1 MSRNGCEYIGKI
13 PSIRDVEDS
22 IRATKKYT
30 KGAFKANRHHPI
42 QGEKF
47 PSKVLYEYYE
57 VYPEVEVRGGA
68 FWDLPVG
75 VALDWLWG
83 DTPCVDVVFR
93 YNYNEN
99 RASIKIGGGA
109 ESVKLLAKAIPNF
122 SKTLAVVIASE
133 TEVLLG
139 GNRQTSKA

>member
-1 MSRNGCEYIGKI
+1 MSRNGCEYAGKI
-13 PSIRDVEDS
+13 PFIRAVEDC

-30 KGAFKANRHHPI
+30 KGAFKGNIHHPI

-47 PSKVLYEYYE
+47 PSRVLFEYYE

-83 DTPCVDVVFR
+83 DTPCVNVVFR

-99 RASIKIGGGA
+99 RASIKMEGGA
-109 ESVKLLAKAIPNF
+109 EAVKLLAKSIPNF
-122 SKTLAVVIASE
+122 SKALADVIAGE
-133 TEVLLG
+133 TEVIVG
-139 GNRQTSKA
+139 GRKE